1 MSRPD
6 KSQAP
11 AVSGPT
17 GIEISDDWS
26 EKKKK
31 RYPHIFF
38 AFHND
43 LK

>member
-6 KSQAP
+6 KSQTP

-31 RYPHIFF
+31 TIPAYFF
-38 AFHND
+38 RFP
-43 LK
+43 